1 MSALDNK
8 HESRTRVSASGPVR
22 TLIVDDSRTMR
33 GLIRSVLE
41 RDPRIEVVAEAG
53 SASEARDA
61 VNAHQPHVMTLDI
74 EMPSMSGLEFLD
86 RLMRH
91 RPMPVVMVS
100 TLTKAGS
107 AIAIEAL
114 AKGAVECVQKPAIGQ
129 SGAPFEGLAD
139 ILVAAANA
147 RVKLPTSMAPPRPV
161 SQSGRKFQRMCLLG
175 GSTGAVD
182 AIEQILAR
190 FPADCPPTLI
200 TQHMP
205 EPFLAS
211 FAARLNPIVAPTVRL
226 ARDGDELR
234 HGEVLIAPG
243 GAYHLNMQP
252 GFGRRVSL
260 FEGPKVSGHRPSVDS
275 MFQSACHLGDQVV
288 AGILTGMGRDGAEG
302 MANLRSKGAITL
314 GQSRESCVVFG
325 MPRMAGEMDGV
336 DQWVDLDAFGD
347 ALLKAAE
354 TPVGAK
360 PR

>member
-1 MSALDNK
+1 MSSFHTTYDTPGQAK
-8 HESRTRVSASGPVR
+8 AAAPVR

-41 RDPRIEVVAEAG
+41 RDPRIVIVAEAG
-53 SASEARDA
+53 NASEARDA
-61 VNAHQPHVMTLDI
+61 VNAHQPDVMTLDI

-107 AIAIEAL
+107 VTAIDAL
-114 AKGAVECVQKPAIGQ
+114 SKGAVECVQKPTIGQ
-129 SGAPFEGLAD
+129 GGSPFAGLAD
-139 ILVAAANA
+139 ILVAAASA
-147 RVKLPTSMAPPRPV
+147 RIKVPTSASPARPA
-161 SQSGRKFQRMCLLG
+161 STSGRKFHRICLLG

-182 AIEQILAR
+182 AIEQILLR

-211 FAARLNPIVAPTVRL
+211 FAARLNPLVAPTVRL

-234 HGEVLIAPG
+234 NGEVLIAPG
-243 GAYHLNMQP
+243 GDFHLNLLP
-252 GFGRRVSL
+252 GLSRRVSL
-260 FEGPKVSGHRPSVDS
+260 FAGPNVSGHRPSVDS
-275 MFQSACHLGDQVV
+275 MFHSASHLSDQIV

-302 MANLRSKGAITL
+302 LANLRAKGAITL
-314 GQSRESCVVFG
+314 AQSRESCVVFG
-325 MPRMAGEMDGV
+325 MPRVAGEMDGV
-336 DQWVDLDAFGD
+336 DNWVHLDTLGD